1 METLDDRDT
10 WFDEAGEEATKAEE
24 EAGLCKMAADTTP
37 YEISA
42 YVTTPSGKV
51 IHKQRLVAM
60 LNQCP
65 TMSND
70 RLTRIAEGT
79 RYGDPSETTTAKEDD
94 GQNGAIE
101 LATRI
106 FVLHVEPATKKR
118 AEERSIWIG
127 RVQKMGRKVG
137 KKTYEYH
144 DPVRI
149 NKVPEGG
156 YMYSHWYG
164 RVGQT
169 NKWQY
174 GVSDLRSFAMEDIKG
189 VLKHPLTLVKNMS
202 TKDKNMWKR
211 DKAPPLRLSDEDYET
226 WMALQTEA
234 TGNQRCFAT

>member
-1 METLDDRDT
+1 
-10 WFDEAGEEATKAEE
+10 
-24 EAGLCKMAADTTP
+24 
-37 YEISA
+37 
-42 YVTTPSGKV
+42 
-51 IHKQRLVAM
+51 M

-79 RYGDPSETTTAKEDD
+79 RYGDQSETTTAEEED

-149 NKVPEGG
+149 NKVPSGG
-156 YMYSHWYG
+156 Y
-164 RVGQT
+164 
-169 NKWQY
+169 
-174 GVSDLRSFAMEDIKG
+174 ICI
-189 VLKHPLTLVKNMS
+189 HPLVWKIRANKQVAIRCIGPPFLCNGGHKGSVEAPTHVLVKNMS
-202 TKDKNMWKR
+202 TKDKNRWKK
-211 DKAPPLRLSDEDYET
+211 DDAPPLRLTDEDYET
-226 WMALQTEA
+226 WIKLQVEA
-234 TGNQRCFAT
+234 TGNQRNFAT